1 MVLQEFL
8 VKAKVATYA
17 TAVEDGEQKL
27 EDSSKELVYEEG
39 DWKYRD
45 RYFGFNPFIGE
56 EIVWRSG
63 TIVWGMNYYGKI
75 LSETID
81 TEELY
86 TFLKKVLSQVE
97 ESMPFRGPKTFNEKA
112 FNYRNSYSGSIE
124 EFRGLEM
131 ILYQGRRVYELQYHG
146 GTVKK

>member
-1 MVLQEFL
+1 M
-8 VKAKVATYA
+8 
-17 TAVEDGEQKL
+17 
-27 EDSSKELVYEEG
+27 YEEG